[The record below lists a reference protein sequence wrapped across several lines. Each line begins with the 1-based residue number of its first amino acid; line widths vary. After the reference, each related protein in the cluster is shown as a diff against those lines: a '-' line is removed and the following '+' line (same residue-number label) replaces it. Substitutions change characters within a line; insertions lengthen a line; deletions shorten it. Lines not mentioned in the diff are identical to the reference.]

1 MTVSESFLEFVRE
14 QLAPAGDIVIR
25 KMFGGAGIY
34 CDGAMFGLVLSETL
48 YFRTDAASAAKF
60 EDVGCKQF
68 IYERPPRQPVAMPYW
83 VVPEH
88 LFEDADEMLAWAR
101 EAIVVARREKRA
113 KVEKATRR
121 ASGPAKPAKPS
132 SKRRPA
138 KHR

>member
-1 MTVSESFLEFVRE
+1 MAVSESFLEFVRD

-48 YFRTDAASAAKF
+48 YFRTDAASAAQF
-60 EDVGCKQF
+60 EDAGCKQF
-68 IYERPPRQPVAMPYW
+68 IYERPPCKPVAMPYW

-88 LFEDADEMLAWAR
+88 LFEDADEMLVWAR
-101 EAIVVARREKRA
+101 EAIAVARREKCA
-113 KVEKATRR
+113 KDEKAARR

-132 SKRRPA
+132 SKRRPV
-138 KHR
+138 KRR